1 LEVLVDPRVPATVKL
16 AVVAGSWLVL
26 DVVEEVLEVVGV
38 VLVDALEVLEAALVP
53 LEIVLVDGEQAV
65 NSAVSAIRVVCC

>member
-1 LEVLVDPRVPATVKL
+1 VKL
-16 AVVAGSWLVL
+16 AVVAGSSLVL
-26 DVVEEVLEVVGV
+26 DVVEEVLEVVDA
-38 VLVDALEVLEAALVP
+38 VLVDALELLDAALVP

>member
-1 LEVLVDPRVPATVKL
+1 MLVDPRVPATVKL
-16 AVVAGSWLVL
+16 AVVAGSSLVL
-26 DVVEEVLEVVGV
+26 DVVEEVLEVVDA
-38 VLVDALEVLEAALVP
+38 VLVDALELLDAALVP